1 MFYPCSLDL
10 GDPAE
15 RKQGLIVLTPAESK
29 RLLAKAVV
37 TLPEVQRAYVKG
49 RLAITA
55 GTTNCLVVEELTGEK
70 IEPHRF
76 CVGMNA
82 AGMLTMSLEESRIWG
97 RFFLNGE
104 LVDTPYPEFIK
115 SLGQGDVIIKGGTA
129 VDPMGNVGVLM
140 SNPTGGAVGA
150 MFGPASA
157 QGIPIVAPVGLE
169 KLIESVPDAAAGW
182 GQLTL
187 DYAMGIR
194 VGLASLTS
202 PLVLTEVQALA
213 VLAGVRA
220 RLVSSG
226 GIGGSEGAIVL
237 LLDGR
242 GESLEMAIRIVEGIK
257 GEPRIEVPAHQ
268 LS

>member
-10 GDPAE
+10 GETAQL
-15 RKQGLIVLTPAESK
+15 RQGLVALTPAESK

-37 TLPEVQRAYVKG
+37 SLPEVQWAYSNG

-55 GTTNCLVVEELTGEK
+55 GTTNCLVLEELTGEK

-76 CVGMNA
+76 CVGMSA
-82 AGMLTMSLEESRIWG
+82 AGMLTMSLEEGRIWG
-97 RFFLNGE
+97 RFFLKGE
-104 LVDTPYPEFIK
+104 LVDTPYPDFIK
-115 SLGQGDVIIKGGTA
+115 SLGKGDVIIKGGTA

-140 SNPTGGAVGA
+140 SNPNGGAVGA

-157 QGIPIVAPVGLE
+157 QGIPVIAAVGLE
-169 KLIESVPDAAAGW
+169 KQVESVPDAAAGW

-213 VLAGVRA
+213 ILAGVRA

-226 GIGGSEGAIVL
+226 GIGGSEGAVIL
-237 LLDGR
+237 LLEGYKGNLDKAVH
-242 GESLEMAIRIVEGIK
+242 MVEGVK
-257 GEPRIEVPAHQ
+257 GEPRIEVPVHQ